1 MQGRHSHR
9 PQLLEIELD
18 DGVGEHPGIFSG
30 VAFRNVDDVGLEDDG
45 VNAGAVGSPELV
57 DRRDAAVV
65 VEAVLA
71 ADDAEAEDVLVVVED
86 LEALGAGG
94 GGDAGDDGDLPDA
107 ADAAVSGHGAALDE
121 MLVLLGVVEAADE
134 APDDGGGRGDVL
146 SDERCAG
153 VGQGIEG
160 VVAADQRLQ
169 PGELLRRQPL
179 GDLDSTPAPNCV
191 AHYFFQFL

>member
-9 PQLLEIELD
+9 SQLLEVQLD
-18 DGVGEHPGIFSG
+18 DGVREHPGIFAG
-30 VAFRNVDDVGLEDDG
+30 VAFGNVDDVGLEDDG
-45 VNAGAVGSPELV
+45 VNAGAVRSAELV

-71 ADDAEAEDVLVVVED
+71 ADDAEAEDVPVVVED

-94 GGDAGDDGDLPDA
+94 SGDAGDDGDLPDA
-107 ADAAVSGHGAALDE
+107 ADAAVAGHGAALDE

-134 APDDGGGRGDVL
+134 APDDGGGGVDVL
-146 SDERCAG
+146 SDERGAG

-169 PGELLRRQPL
+169 SGELLRRQPL
-179 GDLDSTPAPNCV
+179 SASNCV
-191 AHYFFQFL
+191 AHYFFR